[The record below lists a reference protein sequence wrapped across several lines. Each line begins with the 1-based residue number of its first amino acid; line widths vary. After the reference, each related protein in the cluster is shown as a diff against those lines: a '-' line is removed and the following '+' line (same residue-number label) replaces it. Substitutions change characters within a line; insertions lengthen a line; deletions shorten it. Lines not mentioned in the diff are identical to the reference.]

1 MPTYQSLFLQTLFLW
16 PQTAG
21 WLLCHSH
28 MPEQNRQETQA
39 QRDMKYIHT
48 FTRCYIILL
57 DRVSDLL
64 VFFQG
69 HARLCSIWSFNE
81 NQLIF
86 LDILQDALRKHVQR
100 SVSQETTL
108 CGHTFPASTTN
119 TRPRRHLRITT
130 GHFLHT
136 DLFIPSSHYVLHV
149 NIAGEKRYDAI
160 GNNGRHLQEKV
171 AIVTN
176 HSWKTN
182 DTTKL
187 DFKETL

>member
-1 MPTYQSLFLQTLFLW
+1 
-16 PQTAG
+16 
-21 WLLCHSH
+21 
-28 MPEQNRQETQA
+28 
-39 QRDMKYIHT
+39 MKPIHT

-100 SVSQETTL
+100 SVSQDTTL
-108 CGHTFPASTTN
+108 CGGCATHFSASTTSR
-119 TRPRRHLRITT
+119 RPRPHLRTTT
-130 GHFLHT
+130 GHPLHT
-136 DLFIPSSHYVLHV
+136 NLFIPRGHYVLHV
-149 NIAGEKRYDAI
+149 NIAGEKRHDAI
-160 GNNGRHLQEKV
+160 RNDGRHLQEKV

-176 HSWKTN
+176 HSWRTN
-182 DTTKL
+182 DTTKNH
-187 DFKETL
+187 FKWCRVQHLLNIQNYRIWQL

>member
-1 MPTYQSLFLQTLFLW
+1 MMTARPKWCTEEQKTGFLLTLGTLDDSKVNSMSIYQSLSLQTLFLW

-39 QRDMKYIHT
+39 QWDMKYIHT
-48 FTRCYIILL
+48 FTRGYIILL

-100 SVSQETTL
+100 SVSQGTTL
-108 CGHTFPASTTN
+108 CGGCAT
-119 TRPRRHLRITT
+119 
-130 GHFLHT
+130 HFSSLHNK
-136 DLFIPSSHYVLHV
+136 H
-149 NIAGEKRYDAI
+149 
-160 GNNGRHLQEKV
+160 
-171 AIVTN
+171 
-176 HSWKTN
+176 
-182 DTTKL
+182 
-187 DFKETL
+187 ETQATSENPNW